1 MNICLQDSAQFP
13 VTFISLIYTEN
24 YIKKEV

>member
-13 VTFISLIYTEN
+13 VTFISLIHIEN
-24 YIKKEV
+24 YIQKEV